1 MHTTPHFFILCCF
14 LIVCLLFVVF
24 VVVVVVVVVVLDIQ
38 IVKGVDADQSS
49 LSCFIKAVERK
60 RIDCVTDNRHLLIFS
75 SSYSHRKTSK
85 TLVTGRVRYA
95 TGGKGYQYSLD
106 D

>member
-24 VVVVVVVVVVLDIQ
+24 VVVVVVLDIQ

-49 LSCFIKAVERK
+49 LSSFIKAVERM
-60 RIDCVTDNRHLLIFS
+60 RIDRVTDDRHLLIFS
-75 SSYSHRKTSK
+75 QEDFKHSNSK
-85 TLVTGRVRYA
+85 LA
-95 TGGKGYQYSLD
+95 KKQ
-106 D
+106 